1 MTGGR
6 GVTEG
11 RGSNG
16 REVSNERWHLATQ
29 PTPAHERRKVSRG
42 LQNGNST
49 NNHSANGACPN
60 GIIAS
65 DVTATL

>member
-1 MTGGR
+1 M
-6 GVTEG
+6 TEG

-49 NNHSANGACPN
+49 
-60 GIIAS
+60 I
-65 DVTATL
+65 TAQTGLTLMV